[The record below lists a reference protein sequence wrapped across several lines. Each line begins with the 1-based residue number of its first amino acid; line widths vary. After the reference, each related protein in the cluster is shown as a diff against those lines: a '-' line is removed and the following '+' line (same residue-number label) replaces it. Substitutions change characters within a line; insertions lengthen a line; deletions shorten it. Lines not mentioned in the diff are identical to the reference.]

1 MPFARMVLLAA
12 VFFPYVQLVPSP
24 SYMQPYALIV
34 AAFLFMRTGLLGMRT
49 MPTRDCVFLTA
60 FAALGVALLLL
71 DGGPGSMQDLKF
83 LLNYVAPLLLVST
96 LFVVLRDHTAAAR
109 RGIEI
114 AIVVWLGVALVEKII
129 SPHVFAFLLGTWS
142 SVPIDMPLSAR
153 GVVSL
158 APEPTHYAFHILM
171 LGAAAVLLGSR
182 PVFPA
187 LAVAQAV
194 LLAQSSSAILALAL
208 GGALLCLL
216 WPRYVLLLA
225 LPAAIVGGAGLALAI
240 AFGIGGRPVILL
252 QEFLSNP
259 VGIVTADM
267 SVNYRLGGLAAAFAE
282 VWNSRFLPHGLSW
295 ETWLAIRDEALR
307 EHDWLIDLSTV
318 GPPSGIG
325 VIAIQSGIV
334 GLALLLAM
342 LVRMVGAAPRAVVA
356 LLPCTAPFVFMS
368 QYYISA
374 PVFSLV
380 LASAIVV
387 TSRREA
393 IAAAPARADE
403 PHRDAALARETGSA
417 ASVAG

>member
-1 MPFARMVLLAA
+1 MPLAHIVLLAA

-24 SYMQPYALIV
+24 SFTQPYALIV
-34 AAFLFMRTGLLGMRT
+34 AALLFVPTGVVGLRT
-49 MPTRDCVFLTA
+49 MPTRDCVVLVS
-60 FAALGVALLLL
+60 FAALGAALLLL
-71 DGGPGSMQDLKF
+71 GGGPGSMQDLKF
-83 LLNYVAPLLLVST
+83 LLNYLAPLLLVAT
-96 LFVVLRDHTAAAR
+96 LFVVLRGDTAAAR

-114 AIVVWLGVALVEKII
+114 AIVVWLGVALVEKFV

-158 APEPTHYAFHILM
+158 APEPTHYGFHVLM

-187 LAVAQAV
+187 LALAQAV

-208 GGALLCLL
+208 GGVLLCLL
-216 WPRYVLLLA
+216 WPRYVVLLGLPAVVIGGGALLLA
-225 LPAAIVGGAGLALAI
+225 IAL
-240 AFGIGGRPVILL
+240 GIGGRPVLL
-252 QEFLSNP
+252 VQELLADP
-259 VGIVTADM
+259 RGIVTADM
-267 SVNYRLGGLAAAFAE
+267 SVNYRLGGLAAAFVE
-282 VWNSRFLPHGLSW
+282 VWNSGFLPHGLSW
-295 ETWLAIRDEALR
+295 ETWMAIRDEALR

-318 GPPSGIG
+318 GPPSGVG

-342 LVRMVGAAPRAVVA
+342 LVRIVGASPRAVVA
-356 LLPCTAPFVFMS
+356 LLPCTAPFVFVS

-387 TSRREA
+387 ASRREA
-393 IAAAPARADE
+393 TAAARTPSEEPLREAAPSPEART
-403 PHRDAALARETGSA
+403 AAPM
-417 ASVAG
+417 AG

>member
-1 MPFARMVLLAA
+1 VPVAHIVLLAA

-24 SYMQPYALIV
+24 SYTQPYASIV
-34 AAFLFMRTGLLGMRT
+34 AALLFVPMGIVGLRA
-49 MPTRDCVFLTA
+49 MPTRDSVILIA
-60 FAALGVALLLL
+60 FAVLGAALLLL
-71 DGGPGSMQDLKF
+71 AGGPGSLQDVKF
-83 LLNYVAPLLLVST
+83 LLNYLTPLVLAAP

-114 AIVVWLGVALVEKII
+114 AIVVWLGVALVEKFV

-142 SVPIDMPLSAR
+142 NVPVDMPLSAR

-158 APEPTHYAFHILM
+158 APEPTHYAFHVLM

-182 PVFPA
+182 PIFPA
-187 LAVAQAV
+187 LALAQAV
-194 LLAQSSSAILALAL
+194 LLAQSSSAILALAF
-208 GGALLCLL
+208 GGALLCLI
-216 WPRYVLLLA
+216 WPRYIVLLA
-225 LPAAIVGGAGLALAI
+225 LPAAILGGAALAMAI
-240 AFGIGGRPVILL
+240 MLGIGGRPIILA
-252 QEFLSNP
+252 QELLADP
-259 VGIVTADM
+259 AGILTADM
-267 SVNYRLGGLAAAFAE
+267 SVNYRLGGLAAAFVE

-295 ETWLAIRDEALR
+295 ETWLAIREEALR
-307 EHDWLIDLSTV
+307 EHDWLFDLSTV

-342 LVRMVGAAPRAVVA
+342 LARMVAAAPRSVVS
-356 LLPCTAPFVFMS
+356 LLPCTAPFVFLS

-387 TSRREA
+387 ALRGHE
-393 IAAAPARADE
+393 AAAPAPGA
-403 PHRDAALARETGSA
+403 G
-417 ASVAG
+417 SVAPPPRVALGATSRQ